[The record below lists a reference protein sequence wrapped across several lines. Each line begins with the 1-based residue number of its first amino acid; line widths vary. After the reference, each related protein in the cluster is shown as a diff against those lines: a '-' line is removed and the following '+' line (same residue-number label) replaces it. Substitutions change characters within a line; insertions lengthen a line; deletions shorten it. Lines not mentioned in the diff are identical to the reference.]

1 MQPTSRPRIELEVQD
16 LSMQADTFQ
25 PGAPRLRR
33 TALSVRS
40 AELRDCAP
48 RPEGGPGWRK
58 IVAYHATANMAR
70 EAAACLFQVGT
81 DLMYPNNRSH
91 KCSAHRVWHWA
102 TMMLWSLTARCAPG
116 AALAGAR
123 LRPTMPLRSW
133 PAGQAP
139 AISKAH
145 SGAMQVDVLLLSLC
159 AAPWNQQGLV

>member
-16 LSMQADTFQ
+16 LCVQADTFQ

-48 RPEGGPGWRK
+48 RPEGGSGWRK

-81 DLMYPNNRSH
+81 SLTHPDKRSH
-91 KCSAHRVWHWA
+91 KRKAHKVWHCA
-102 TMMLWSLTARCAPG
+102 TMMVWTLTALCPEDG
-116 AALAGAR
+116 PVCGR
-123 LRPTMPLRSW
+123 L
-133 PAGQAP
+133 
-139 AISKAH
+139 
-145 SGAMQVDVLLLSLC
+145 
-159 AAPWNQQGLV
+159 